1 MKKVKTAA
9 ALLCSACLVL
19 SGTAV
24 PTMADSVKVVTLGA
38 DLTQDQKNTMMKY
51 FNVDSNQVQILTIT
65 NQDERDHL
73 SAYVPLEQ
81 IGTRTVSCAYVKPT
95 QSGGIKVRTANLNWV
110 TCNMI
115 ATSLSTS
122 GVKNCEVVAACPF
135 EVSGTGALTGIQM
148 AYETATGEQLDSTKK
163 ELATEEMV
171 VTGNLADE
179 VGKNDATTVMNN
191 SKIQVIKDNVQN
203 VDDIY
208 NIVVNVA
215 QQNNV
220 NLDSDQINK
229 IVELLKQ
236 IAQQEYNYD
245 DVKATLEQVEQN
257 TSGDNDELGDID
269 DEEDDTVNAGDSAD
283 GDDIL
288 NNVDN
293 SALGGDIVESSTE
306 NPSLEE
312 DSGLIEDD
320 GDDQS
325 DGDLSETEEPQEP
338 DGDETTDDSTLG
350 NTDEGD
356 TLRPLGYIDSDFI
369 YGMAHKDDIIS
380 GADGSRTYAMYRV
393 GIIDVDYNL
402 IKEYEQ
408 PDIYVSSTEVQGK
421 RITLSRIVKS
431 GSGYV
436 STSIDQLIN
445 KDENVIENAVKAE
458 TISTDA
464 RKQELYIDLITK
476 VNDISVTY
484 RTSGEIIFKDNT
496 KLELEDDFSWNGRYY
511 VYGYGK
517 FQGSR
522 TQLESAIT
530 LAYDT
535 YGTVVDSNSKLVW
548 KRYRSTQASIDGI
561 VPVTSGD
568 SIVNAVVAV
577 SNYLGADFNAVS
589 YMEQGHTAVETFD
602 NIRGVHGISLTGI
615 TYEKALSYV
624 GDGSP
629 VIARIGEDEYIIITA
644 YNSSEIAYIEAST
657 GAQKTASMNE
667 AGKMF
672 SQGGNIYVT
681 YYK

>member
-269 DEEDDTVNAGDSAD
+269 DEEDDTVNAGDPAD

-356 TLRPLGYIDSDFI
+356 TDSDEGTDDTENDTTSDELDTSVSVLLGETVMEPMTDDLKAISEKLEVINLQLAKRNMFKVKTIRWILITLCAFI
-369 YGMAHKDDIIS
+369 VLAFIALAVMQSFYL
-380 GADGSRTYAMYRV
+380 RW
-393 GIIDVDYNL
+393 DYNNP
-402 IKEYEQ
+402 EF
-408 PDIYVSSTEVQGK
+408 
-421 RITLSRIVKS
+421 
-431 GSGYV
+431 
-436 STSIDQLIN
+436 
-445 KDENVIENAVKAE
+445 AVAG
-458 TISTDA
+458 TILHGFEFVFV
-464 RKQELYIDLITK
+464 R
-476 VNDISVTY
+476 
-484 RTSGEIIFKDNT
+484 
-496 KLELEDDFSWNGRYY
+496 
-511 VYGYGK
+511 
-517 FQGSR
+517 
-522 TQLESAIT
+522 
-530 LAYDT
+530 LAP
-535 YGTVVDSNSKLVW
+535 LAFI
-548 KRYRSTQASIDGI
+548 ASIIGI
-561 VPVTSGD
+561 V
-568 SIVNAVVAV
+568 
-577 SNYLGADFNAVS
+577 
-589 YMEQGHTAVETFD
+589 
-602 NIRGVHGISLTGI
+602 I
-615 TYEKALSYV
+615 TYKK
-624 GDGSP
+624 
-629 VIARIGEDEYIIITA
+629 R
-644 YNSSEIAYIEAST
+644 
-657 GAQKTASMNE
+657 
-667 AGKMF
+667 
-672 SQGGNIYVT
+672 
-681 YYK
+681 

>member
-191 SKIQVIKDNVQN
+191 SKMQVIKDNVQN
-203 VDDIY
+203 ADEIY

-236 IAQQEYNYD
+236 IAQQDYNYD
-245 DVKATLEQVEQN
+245 DVKATLEQVDQN
-257 TSGDNDELGDID
+257 TSGDSGELGDIA
-269 DEEDDTVNAGDSAD
+269 DEEDDTVNAGDTAD

-288 NNVDN
+288 NSVDN

-306 NPSLEE
+306 NPSLEQE
-312 DSGLIEDD
+312 SGLVEDNSSD
-320 GDDQS
+320 QDDEMNS
-325 DGDLSETEEPQEP
+325 TDMPEETA
-338 DGDETTDDSTLG
+338 GDETTDDSTLG
-350 NTDEGD
+350 NIDEEADQTEGVENGTTTDELDTSSLTEDQLTLFNKAENFCKGEYEGD
-356 TLRPLGYIDSDFI
+356 TAALTTAMEDETATASVVLDAENGATLSKDVEKAYLQILTEGTDS
-369 YGMAHKDDIIS
+369 YQ
-380 GADGSRTYAMYRV
+380 ADGT
-393 GIIDVDYNL
+393 
-402 IKEYEQ
+402 E
-408 PDIYVSSTEVQGK
+408 IYMSTELNMVDKSMKEIFG
-421 RITLSRIVKS
+421 LSA
-431 GSGYV
+431 
-436 STSIDQLIN
+436 D
-445 KDENVIENAVKAE
+445 
-458 TISTDA
+458 
-464 RKQELYIDLITK
+464 
-476 VNDISVTY
+476 
-484 RTSGEIIFKDNT
+484 
-496 KLELEDDFSWNGRYY
+496 
-511 VYGYGK
+511 
-517 FQGSR
+517 
-522 TQLESAIT
+522 
-530 LAYDT
+530 
-535 YGTVVDSNSKLVW
+535 
-548 KRYRSTQASIDGI
+548 TQASPELSELSDEDRQ
-561 VPVTSGD
+561 TLY
-568 SIVNAVVAV
+568 N
-577 SNYLGADFNAVS
+577 
-589 YMEQGHTAVETFD
+589 ETMKFF
-602 NIRGVHGISLTGI
+602 
-615 TYEKALSYV
+615 EKLY
-624 GDGSP
+624 
-629 VIARIGEDEYIIITA
+629 GE
-644 YNSSEIAYIEAST
+644 SSETYNTDEAET
-657 GAQKTASMNE
+657 TETADTENSE
-667 AGKMF
+667 DYAE
-672 SQGGNIYVT
+672 
-681 YYK
+681 